1 MHGPIE
7 VLCPAKI
14 NLGLRVLEKRED
26 GYHNVETVLQ
36 RITLF
41 DRIRL
46 ERNEQEGI
54 NLACPE
60 SGLSEGAENIVWQA
74 AVIFLECIRPKGGV
88 AIRLWKRIPTAAGL
102 GGGSSDAAGTLL
114 GLNSLF
120 GRPIPKRTLV
130 EMGAALGADVP
141 FFILQVSSALGEG
154 RGDRLTPVRIP
165 WFWFVLVS
173 PGFEVS
179 TAWAYR
185 NLRSLLTRPENKP
198 IKLTL
203 NQHPFRLE
211 EVIYNDLE
219 QVSIA
224 AYPEIG
230 GIKQT
235 LISLGSMAAL
245 MSGSGPT
252 VFGIFPNR
260 SEASRVQSILSSHS
274 IWKSFL
280 ARSF

>member
-14 NLGLRVLEKRED
+14 NLGLRVLEKRND

-46 ERNEQEGI
+46 ESNGRSGV
-54 NLACPE
+54 NLSCPE
-60 SGLSEGAENIVWQA
+60 SGLSEGAENLIWKA
-74 AVIFLECIRPKGGV
+74 AQVFLENVHLPGGI
-88 AIRLWKRIPTAAGL
+88 AIRLWKRIPLAAGL

-114 GLNSLF
+114 GLNSFF
-120 GRPIPKRTLV
+120 GHPVSPDKLI

-154 RGDRLTPVRIP
+154 RGDRLTPINIP
-165 WFWFVLVS
+165 YFWFVLVY

-185 NLRSLLTRPENKP
+185 SLKSLLTRPEKDPIKP
-198 IKLTL
+198 IL
-203 NQHPFRLE
+203 NHSSFKLE
-211 EVIYNDLE
+211 ELMYNDLE
-219 QVSIA
+219 QATIPA
-224 AYPEIG
+224 HPEIAE
-230 GIKQT
+230 IKKILT
-235 LISLGSMAAL
+235 SSGSLATL

-252 VFGIFPNR
+252 VFGVFSNL
-260 SEASRVQSILSSHS
+260 SEASRSQNALSSHAG
-274 IWKSFL
+274 WKSFL
-280 ARSF
+280 VRSF